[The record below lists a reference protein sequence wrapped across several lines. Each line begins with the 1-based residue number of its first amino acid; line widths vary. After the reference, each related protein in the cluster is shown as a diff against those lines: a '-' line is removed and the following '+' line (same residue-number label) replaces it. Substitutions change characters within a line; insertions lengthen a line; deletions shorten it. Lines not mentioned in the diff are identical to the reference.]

1 MVLETKRYDVGD
13 YLRSDDEIASYLQGC
28 YDTGESDVFLVVL
41 RDVAKINGISA
52 LAKQT
57 GLSRESLYKAL
68 NGKRQPRFDTLQKIL
83 TALEIKVR
91 FAA

>member
-28 YDTGESDVFLVVL
+28 CYLQGCYDTGESDVFLVAL

-68 NGKRQPRFDTLQKIL
+68 NGKRL
-83 TALEIKVR
+83 
-91 FAA
+91 